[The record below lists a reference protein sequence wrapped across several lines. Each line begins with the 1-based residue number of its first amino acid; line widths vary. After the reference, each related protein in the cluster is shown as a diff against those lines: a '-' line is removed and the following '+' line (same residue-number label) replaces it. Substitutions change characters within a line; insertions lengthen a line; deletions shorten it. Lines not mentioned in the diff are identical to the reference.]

1 MNRICKTCKE
11 EKDITE
17 FPKNKNGKDGYEST
31 CKTCKKIKIAERLE
45 KNKTNLQSEK
55 VCNTCKRL
63 LPIENYSVNNNLKYG
78 RSNRCK
84 ECDKKVWSVYK
95 EDNKERI
102 NKEYVERYHSDPEFR
117 EHRLNTGKKTY
128 NKRKIEYPEKMI
140 LQSAKARAKE
150 KNWDFN
156 LDESDII
163 FPVYCPILGIELVRG
178 GVGIQTFN
186 SPSIDRIDSKKGYIK
201 GNVRIISLRANM
213 MKNDASSLEL
223 QEFCKN
229 IMKYINNEDIVR
241 TMENEESIELQ
252 DKEPVR

>member
-11 EKDITE
+11 EKNITE

-31 CKTCKKIKIAERLE
+31 CKTCKKIKTLERLE
-45 KNKTNLQSEK
+45 KNRTDLPSEK
-55 VCNTCKRL
+55 VCNTCKKL
-63 LPIENYSVNNNLKYG
+63 LPIENYSVNNNLKFG

-95 EDNKERI
+95 EANKERI
-102 NKEYVERYHSDPEFR
+102 NREYVERYHSDPEFR
-117 EHRLNTGKKTY
+117 EHRLEIVKQVRE
-128 NKRKIEYPEKMI
+128 KRKVEHPEKII

-150 KNWDFN
+150 KGWDFN
-156 LDESDII
+156 LDKSDII
-163 FPVYCPILGIELVRG
+163 FPTHCPILGIELIKG
-178 GVGIQTFN
+178 GTGVQTFN
-186 SPSIDRIDSKKGYIK
+186 SPSIDRIDPKKGYIK

-213 MKNDASSLEL
+213 MKNDASYFEL

-229 IMKYINNEDIVR
+229 IMKYVDNEDIVQ
-241 TMENEESIELQ
+241 TMENGESIELQ